1 MDFQRFSGGIPMAF
15 LSIFFQFEFFLDP
28 RVWLDQRKKN
38 TVVHYTKASQLDRR
52 SKKPPQFKSQ
62 PAAIALNPLNI
73 ETTEPNIESQ

>member
-1 MDFQRFSGGIPMAF
+1 MEFQWLSYLSFSS
-15 LSIFFQFEFFLDP
+15 LSFLDP

-73 ETTEPNIESQ
+73 ETTERNIESQ